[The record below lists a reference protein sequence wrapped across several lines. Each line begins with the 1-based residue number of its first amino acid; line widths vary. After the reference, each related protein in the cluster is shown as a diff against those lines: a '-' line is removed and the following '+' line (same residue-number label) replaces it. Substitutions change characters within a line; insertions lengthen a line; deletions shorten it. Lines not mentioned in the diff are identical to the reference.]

1 VAGRQ
6 GGAGRQGAWC
16 SGCNSL
22 VWSHPSVIDLVRC
35 KNFPCMRIVSPPG
48 DAARCQ
54 QLIAVRR
61 TVTAAKQHTTPR
73 DKWAAAHADPLEQ
86 AVSAGRELARRNR
99 AERRVVQVVEPTPVA
114 VEAPPVVIE
123 TPGIALQ
130 RR

>member
-1 VAGRQ
+1 
-6 GGAGRQGAWC
+6 
-16 SGCNSL
+16 
-22 VWSHPSVIDLVRC
+22 
-35 KNFPCMRIVSPPG
+35 MRIVSPPG

-73 DKWAAAHADPLEQ
+73 DKWAAAHADPSSRL
-86 AVSAGRELARRNR
+86 SARGRELAWWNG